1 MTAGPGAGGPGI
13 GSARPLV
20 ILFLVNVLNFYD
32 RQVLGAIFEPLRHEF
47 HLSDTQ
53 LGALTTVFTVVYAI
67 AGLPLGRL
75 ADRVRRG
82 PLLAAGVAVWSLLT
96 ALGAAAVNYWSL
108 LATRLGV
115 GIGESVCAPAA
126 TSWIGDRYPPE
137 RRTRALAWFMTAVP
151 AGGFLSF
158 AVGGPVAQAFGWRAA
173 LILAAVPALLLV
185 PALLRLEEPG
195 READGGAAI
204 SPIELAHI
212 PAFWWIAVSGALV
225 NFLLYSFS
233 FFLPAFLAR
242 VHGLSVAR
250 AGVAT
255 GVGSGIAGVAGA
267 LLAGRLGDRGAGRRF
282 SGPAWAGR
290 RPKAIAYPTL
300 APGRL
305 LTASAAAV
313 AAAPV
318 AFAALRLPGGSAAL
332 AVPLLMLSYG
342 LWQMYYG
349 LVYAALQDIVPAPLR
364 ATAMA
369 AYYLAMYLCGA
380 AFGPLVTGRLSDHFA
395 RQAMAAGVASEAARA
410 FGLNQAM
417 YAIPLFSVLLAAAL
431 WMARHV
437 TVRRAFES

>member
-1 MTAGPGAGGPGI
+1 MGN
-13 GSARPLV
+13 GSALRAGSPLFV
-20 ILFLVNVLNFYD
+20 LFLVNVLNFYD

-47 HLSDTQ
+47 HLSDTE

-82 PLLAAGVAVWSLLT
+82 PLLALGVAVWSGLT
-96 ALGAAAVNYWSL
+96 ALGAAAVNYGSL

-126 TSWIGDRYPPE
+126 TSWIGDLYPPE
-137 RRTRALAWFMTAVP
+137 RRTGALAWFMMAVP

-158 AVGGPVAQAFGWRAA
+158 AVGGPVAQAYGWRAA
-173 LILAAVPALLLV
+173 LLLAALPAVLLV
-185 PALLRLEEPG
+185 PVLLRLKEPA
-195 READGGAAI
+195 REAGPDAAI
-204 SPIELAHI
+204 SPAALARI
-212 PAFWWIAVSGALV
+212 PAFWWIALSGALV

-233 FFLPAFLAR
+233 FFLPAFLTR

-250 AGVAT
+250 AGIAT

-267 LLAGRLGDRGAGRRF
+267 LVAGRLGDRVKRE
-282 SGPAWAGR
+282 
-290 RPKAIAYPTL
+290 L
-300 APGRL
+300 ARGRL
-305 LTASAAAV
+305 LIASAASL
-313 AAAPV
+313 AAAPL
-318 AFAALRLPGGSAAL
+318 AFTALRLPDGTAQIV
-332 AVPLLMLSYG
+332 VPLLMLAYG

-349 LVYAALQDIVPAPLR
+349 LVYAAIQDTVPAALR

-395 RQAMAAGVASEAARA
+395 RQALAAGLGAEAARA
-410 FGLNQAM
+410 AGLHQAM
-417 YAIPLFSVLLAAAL
+417 YAIPLFSLLLAGAL

-437 TVRRAFES
+437 TVRRASHSR